1 MRAARSAK
9 ERDILDKGVVVFL
22 EGIDAANDTLETPA
36 AMRCAVRMARR
47 LKFRRKVRKW
57 KLLKVLIAHGMCP
70 LTQEELDAWEKNG
83 SYPLDNKAFRSW
95 LKATDASPPYCDRA
109 TAAVQGRLWR
119 QVVRAKILNQ
129 SELLRRLGF
138 DACRRLRAMAD
149 EVKNYDAENVEAQAA
164 RIYFRAL
171 APDPGFV
178 RAREGTWPNPA
189 LNYGYGVLRAAVA
202 RALVGSGLTCFR
214 GVHHHNRYNAFCL
227 ADDMMEPYRP
237 FVDQYVFGHVPP
249 FDVQA
254 TELTREMKARL
265 LQMLTCDVKTGDL
278 KRPLMVALTYTT
290 ASLAKYYLGKT
301 DHLVLPSFL

>member
-1 MRAARSAK
+1 MIARTLSFSSPGKLFAK
-9 ERDILDKGVVVFL
+9 DAQLVYEGEDGVRRSFPIEDLGFV
-22 EGIDAANDTLETPA
+22 ILETGLMTVSSHCIRQLADANVALVVCDATHTPSAQMLPFA
-36 AMRCAVRMARR
+36 A
-47 LKFRRKVRKW
+47 
-57 KLLKVLIAHGMCP
+57 HTT
-70 LTQEELDAWEKNG
+70 TQETVAAQLG
-83 SYPLDNKAFRSW
+83 
-95 LKATDASPPYCDRA
+95 AT
-109 TAAVQGRLWR
+109 TAVQGRLWR

>member
-1 MRAARSAK
+1 MIARTLSFSSPGKLFAK
-9 ERDILDKGVVVFL
+9 DAQLVYEGEDGVRRSFPIEDLGFV
-22 EGIDAANDTLETPA
+22 ILETGLMTVSSHCIRQLADANVALVVCDATHTPSAQMLPFA
-36 AMRCAVRMARR
+36 A
-47 LKFRRKVRKW
+47 
-57 KLLKVLIAHGMCP
+57 HTT
-70 LTQEELDAWEKNG
+70 TQETVAAQLG
-83 SYPLDNKAFRSW
+83 
-95 LKATDASPPYCDRA
+95 A

-138 DACRRLRAMAD
+138 DASRRLRAMAD

-249 FDVQA
+249 FNVQA
-254 TELTREMKARL
+254 TELTRGMKARL

>member
-1 MRAARSAK
+1 MIARTLSFSSPGKLFAK
-9 ERDILDKGVVVFL
+9 DAQLVYEGEDGVRRSFPIEDLGFV
-22 EGIDAANDTLETPA
+22 ILETGLMTISSHCIRQLADANVALVVCDATHTPSAQMLPFA
-36 AMRCAVRMARR
+36 A
-47 LKFRRKVRKW
+47 
-57 KLLKVLIAHGMCP
+57 HTT
-70 LTQEELDAWEKNG
+70 TQETVAAQLG
-83 SYPLDNKAFRSW
+83 
-95 LKATDASPPYCDRA
+95 A

-254 TELTREMKARL
+254 TDLTRGMKARL

>member
-1 MRAARSAK
+1 MIARTLSFSSPGKLFAK
-9 ERDILDKGVVVFL
+9 DAQLVYEGEDGVRRSFPIEDLGFV
-22 EGIDAANDTLETPA
+22 ILETGLMTVSSHCIRQLADANVALVVCDATHTPSAQMLPFA
-36 AMRCAVRMARR
+36 A
-47 LKFRRKVRKW
+47 
-57 KLLKVLIAHGMCP
+57 HTT
-70 LTQEELDAWEKNG
+70 TQETVAAQLG
-83 SYPLDNKAFRSW
+83 
-95 LKATDASPPYCDRA
+95 A

-149 EVKNYDAENVEAQAA
+149 EVKNYDTENVEAQAA

-254 TELTREMKARL
+254 TELTRGMKARL

>member
-1 MRAARSAK
+1 MIARTLSFSSPGKLFAK
-9 ERDILDKGVVVFL
+9 DRQLVYEGEDGVKRSFPIEDLGFV
-22 EGIDAANDTLETPA
+22 ILETGLMTVSSHCIQQLADANVALVVCDATHTPSAQMLPFA
-36 AMRCAVRMARR
+36 A
-47 LKFRRKVRKW
+47 
-57 KLLKVLIAHGMCP
+57 HTT
-70 LTQEELDAWEKNG
+70 TQETVSAQLG
-83 SYPLDNKAFRSW
+83 
-95 LKATDASPPYCDRA
+95 A
-109 TAAVQGRLWR
+109 TAAVQGRIWR
-119 QVVRAKILNQ
+119 QIVRAKILNQ

-138 DACRRLRAMAD
+138 DANRRLRAMAD

-171 APDPGFV
+171 APDPEFV
-178 RAREGTWPNPA
+178 RAREGAWPNPA

-237 FVDQYVFGHVPP
+237 FVDQYVFGRVPP
-249 FDVQA
+249 FDVKA
-254 TELTREMKARL
+254 DELTREMKARL
-265 LQMLTCDVKTGDL
+265 LQMLTCDVRTGEL

-290 ASLAKYYLGKT
+290 ASLAKYYLGKA

>member
-1 MRAARSAK
+1 MIARTLSFSSPGKLFAK
-9 ERDILDKGVVVFL
+9 DAQLVYEGEDGVRRSFPIEDLGFV
-22 EGIDAANDTLETPA
+22 ILETGLMTVSSHCIRQLADANVALVVCDATHTPSAQMLPFA
-36 AMRCAVRMARR
+36 A
-47 LKFRRKVRKW
+47 
-57 KLLKVLIAHGMCP
+57 HTT
-70 LTQEELDAWEKNG
+70 TQETVAAQLG
-83 SYPLDNKAFRSW
+83 
-95 LKATDASPPYCDRA
+95 ATV
-109 TAAVQGRLWR
+109 AVQGRLWR

-254 TELTREMKARL
+254 TELTRGMKARL

>member
-1 MRAARSAK
+1 MIARTLSFSSPGKLFAK
-9 ERDILDKGVVVFL
+9 DAQLVYEGEDGVRRSFPIEDLGFV
-22 EGIDAANDTLETPA
+22 ILETGLMTVSSHCIRQLADANVALVVCDATHTPSAQMLPFA
-36 AMRCAVRMARR
+36 A
-47 LKFRRKVRKW
+47 
-57 KLLKVLIAHGMCP
+57 HTT
-70 LTQEELDAWEKNG
+70 TQETVAAQLG
-83 SYPLDNKAFRSW
+83 
-95 LKATDASPPYCDRA
+95 A

-254 TELTREMKARL
+254 TDLTRGMKARL

>member
-1 MRAARSAK
+1 MIARTLSFSSPGKLFAK
-9 ERDILDKGVVVFL
+9 DAQLVYEGEDGVRRSFPIEDLGFV
-22 EGIDAANDTLETPA
+22 ILETGLMTVSSHCIRQLADANVALVICDATHTPSAQMLPFA
-36 AMRCAVRMARR
+36 A
-47 LKFRRKVRKW
+47 
-57 KLLKVLIAHGMCP
+57 HTT
-70 LTQEELDAWEKNG
+70 TQETVAAQLG
-83 SYPLDNKAFRSW
+83 
-95 LKATDASPPYCDRA
+95 A

-138 DACRRLRAMAD
+138 DASRRLRAMAD

>member
-1 MRAARSAK
+1 MIARTLSFSSPGKLFAK
-9 ERDILDKGVVVFL
+9 DAQLVYEGEDGVRRSFPIEDLGFV
-22 EGIDAANDTLETPA
+22 ILETGLMTVSSHCIRQLADANVALVVCDATHTPSAQMLPFA
-36 AMRCAVRMARR
+36 A
-47 LKFRRKVRKW
+47 
-57 KLLKVLIAHGMCP
+57 HTT
-70 LTQEELDAWEKNG
+70 TQETVAAQLG
-83 SYPLDNKAFRSW
+83 
-95 LKATDASPPYCDRA
+95 A

-249 FDVQA
+249 FDIQA
-254 TELTREMKARL
+254 TDLTRGMKARL

>member
-1 MRAARSAK
+1 MIARTLSFSSPGKLFAK
-9 ERDILDKGVVVFL
+9 DAQLVYEGEDGVRRSFPIEDLGFV
-22 EGIDAANDTLETPA
+22 ILETGLMTVSSHCIRQLADANVALVVCDATHTPSAQMLPFA
-36 AMRCAVRMARR
+36 A
-47 LKFRRKVRKW
+47 
-57 KLLKVLIAHGMCP
+57 HTT
-70 LTQEELDAWEKNG
+70 TQETVAAQLG
-83 SYPLDNKAFRSW
+83 
-95 LKATDASPPYCDRA
+95 A

-119 QVVRAKILNQ
+119 QVVRVKILNQ

-138 DACRRLRAMAD
+138 DAYRRLRAMAD

-178 RAREGTWPNPA
+178 RARDGTWPNPA

>member
-1 MRAARSAK
+1 MIARTLSFSSPGKLFAK
-9 ERDILDKGVVVFL
+9 DAQLVYEGEDGVRRSFPIEDLGFV
-22 EGIDAANDTLETPA
+22 ILETGLMTVSSHCIRQLADANVALVVCDATHTPSAQMLPFA
-36 AMRCAVRMARR
+36 A
-47 LKFRRKVRKW
+47 
-57 KLLKVLIAHGMCP
+57 HTT
-70 LTQEELDAWEKNG
+70 TQETVAAQLG
-83 SYPLDNKAFRSW
+83 
-95 LKATDASPPYCDRA
+95 A

-138 DACRRLRAMAD
+138 DTCRRLRVMAD
-149 EVKNYDAENVEAQAA
+149 EVKNYDAEDVEAQAA
-164 RIYFRAL
+164 RIYFRTL

>member
-1 MRAARSAK
+1 MIARTLSFSSPGKLFAK
-9 ERDILDKGVVVFL
+9 DAQLVYEGEDGVRRSFPIEDLGFV
-22 EGIDAANDTLETPA
+22 ILETGLMTVSSHCIRQLADANVALVVCDATHTPSAQMLPFA
-36 AMRCAVRMARR
+36 A
-47 LKFRRKVRKW
+47 
-57 KLLKVLIAHGMCP
+57 HTT
-70 LTQEELDAWEKNG
+70 TQETVAAQLG
-83 SYPLDNKAFRSW
+83 
-95 LKATDASPPYCDRA
+95 A

-254 TELTREMKARL
+254 TDLTRGMKARL

-290 ASLAKYYLGKT
+290 ASLAKYYLVKT

>member
-1 MRAARSAK
+1 MIARTLSFSSPGKLFAK
-9 ERDILDKGVVVFL
+9 DAQLVYEGEDGVRRSFPIEDLGFV
-22 EGIDAANDTLETPA
+22 ILETGLMTVSSHCIRQLADANVVLVVCDATHTPSAQMLPFA
-36 AMRCAVRMARR
+36 A
-47 LKFRRKVRKW
+47 
-57 KLLKVLIAHGMCP
+57 HTT
-70 LTQEELDAWEKNG
+70 TQETVAAQLG
-83 SYPLDNKAFRSW
+83 
-95 LKATDASPPYCDRA
+95 A

-149 EVKNYDAENVEAQAA
+149 EVKNYDTENVEAQAA

>member
-1 MRAARSAK
+1 MIARTLSFSSPGKLFAK
-9 ERDILDKGVVVFL
+9 DAQLVYEGEDGVRRSFPIEDLGFV
-22 EGIDAANDTLETPA
+22 ILETGLMTVSSHCIRQLADANVALVVCDATHTPSAQMLPFA
-36 AMRCAVRMARR
+36 AHTTM
-47 LKFRRKVRKW
+47 
-57 KLLKVLIAHGMCP
+57 
-70 LTQEELDAWEKNG
+70 QETVAAQLG
-83 SYPLDNKAFRSW
+83 
-95 LKATDASPPYCDRA
+95 A

-129 SELLRRLGF
+129 SDLLRRLGF

>member
-1 MRAARSAK
+1 MIARTLSFSSPGKLFAK
-9 ERDILDKGVVVFL
+9 DAQLVYEGEDGVRRSFPIEDLGFV
-22 EGIDAANDTLETPA
+22 ILETGLMTVSSHCIRQLADANVALVVCDATHTPSAQMLPFA
-36 AMRCAVRMARR
+36 A
-47 LKFRRKVRKW
+47 
-57 KLLKVLIAHGMCP
+57 HTT
-70 LTQEELDAWEKNG
+70 TQETVAAQLG
-83 SYPLDNKAFRSW
+83 
-95 LKATDASPPYCDRA
+95 A

-178 RAREGTWPNPA
+178 RARDGTWPNPA

-202 RALVGSGLTCFR
+202 RALVGSGLTCFH

>member
-1 MRAARSAK
+1 MIARTLSFSSPGKLFAK
-9 ERDILDKGVVVFL
+9 DAQLVYEGEDGVRRSFPIEDLGFV
-22 EGIDAANDTLETPA
+22 ILETGLMTVSSHCIRQLADANVALVVCDATHTPSAQMLPFA
-36 AMRCAVRMARR
+36 A
-47 LKFRRKVRKW
+47 
-57 KLLKVLIAHGMCP
+57 HTT
-70 LTQEELDAWEKNG
+70 TQETVAAQLG
-83 SYPLDNKAFRSW
+83 
-95 LKATDASPPYCDRA
+95 A

-119 QVVRAKILNQ
+119 QVVLAKIVNQ

-149 EVKNYDAENVEAQAA
+149 EVKNYDTENVEAQAA

>member
-1 MRAARSAK
+1 MIARTLSFSSPGKLFAK
-9 ERDILDKGVVVFL
+9 DAQLVYEGEDGVRRSFPIEDLGFV
-22 EGIDAANDTLETPA
+22 ILETGLMTVSSHCIRQLADANVALVVCDATHTPSA
-36 AMRCAVRMARR
+36 QM
-47 LKFRRKVRKW
+47 LPFT
-57 KLLKVLIAHGMCP
+57 AHTT
-70 LTQEELDAWEKNG
+70 TQETVAAQLG
-83 SYPLDNKAFRSW
+83 
-95 LKATDASPPYCDRA
+95 A

-138 DACRRLRAMAD
+138 DASRRLRAMAD

-254 TELTREMKARL
+254 TELTRGMKARL